1 MSYLI
6 CLLTAAVI
14 IALYVVFRS
23 WVEKHIS
30 IVLKVLSGLLCVVF
44 FIRYFGSKGS
54 LLADVAAVGANN
66 PFESGFVCA
75 MASICV
81 WLEIASITVTEIYP
95 YFEHRPLMHN
105 LSKTFCLISSVLNI
119 VFLRWTAYTF
129 TGSYSMDYVSAF
141 MAVEVAI
148 IFCMSLHTLWADKR
162 FLVAKGQL
170 KDYLVFLPVVLIVSL
185 PPYTLQSLFGNM
197 GYYFTT
203 GFAFYHRLYLYIAV
217 AVFIIMYMILRRH
230 DREFVRMV
238 LLYMSLAALVSF
250 LYDYDFSRFAEPSL
264 WPLHLCCAVLFVLP
278 VVFMFRINWL
288 YYFTLFIGVAG
299 AVFAMFVPNTASE
312 LGALSPDVMR
322 FWINHIAVF
331 ALPLL
336 AVFTGVYERPK
347 VRDFLYSLIVY
358 AAYFLVINFVNA
370 WFSALYETSVDFF
383 FTNGTVIMSVLGA
396 ESLKN
401 IVWTVTLG
409 NLELT
414 FMYAYQ
420 LIYLFAYAAFC
431 AIWYGVLIWIFHA
444 QDIYLNAEER
454 YRDIKVEEYALCQ
467 QYGKKR
473 PGDCM
478 NEETKDKLV
487 IKNFSKRYGRNT
499 FYSTHDLDIEVPS
512 GQICG
517 FLGANGAGKSTTIK
531 CVVGIQPPTAGTIEI
546 NGYDIAKQP
555 AEAKAQIGYVPDH
568 YALYENLTGREYI
581 NYVADLYGIS
591 KAERDARL
599 DDLLEKLSMKDAID
613 ARISSYSHGMK
624 QKVAIMSAL
633 VHNPK
638 LWILDEPLTGLD
650 PNSVYEIKECMKDHA
665 HQGNIVFFST
675 HLLDVAETVCDRVL
689 IIKHGHII
697 AEVNI
702 KDLKAQGETLEQFYL
717 QVIEEH
723 NEGHSPYPDEDGP
736 RKKTPHAGGL
746 FFNRPKKSRQD
757 KEADATDAA
766 EK

>member
-1 MSYLI
+1 MSYLV
-6 CLLTAAVI
+6 CLGSAAVI
-14 IALYVVFRS
+14 IALYAVFRR
-23 WVEKHIS
+23 WAEKHIS
-30 IVLKVLSGLLCVVF
+30 IILKVLSGLLCVVF
-44 FIRYFGSKGS
+44 FIRYFGSTGS
-54 LLADVAAVGANN
+54 VFEDVTGVTTGNPYPSAFLCAA
-66 PFESGFVCA
+66 
-75 MASICV
+75 ASVCV
-81 WLEIASITVTEIYP
+81 WLEIASITITEIFP

-119 VFLRWTAYTF
+119 IFLRWTTYSV
-129 TGSYSMDYVSAF
+129 TGSYKLDYVSAF
-141 MAVEVAI
+141 MSLEVAI
-148 IFCMSLHTLWADKR
+148 IFCMSLHTLWADRK

-185 PPYTLQSLFGNM
+185 PPYTLGSLFGNI
-197 GYYFTT
+197 GYFFTT

-217 AVFIIMYMILRRH
+217 AVLIIMYMILRRR

-238 LLYMSLAALVSF
+238 LLFMSLAALVSF
-250 LYDYDFSRFAEPSL
+250 VYDYDFSTFVQPYD
-264 WPLHLCCAVLFVLP
+264 WPLHLCCAVMFVLP
-278 VVFMFRINWL
+278 VCFMFRINWL

-299 AVFAMFVPNTASE
+299 AVFAMCVPNTAQE
-312 LGALSPDVMR
+312 LGALSPEVVR
-322 FWINHIAVF
+322 FWINHITVF

-336 AVFTGVYERPK
+336 AGGLGVYERPK
-347 VRDFLYSLIVY
+347 LRDFLYSLIVY

-370 WFSALYETSVDFF
+370 WLSALYETNVDFF
-383 FTNGTVIMSVLGA
+383 FTNGTVILSVFGA
-396 ESLKN
+396 GSLKD
-401 IVWTVTLG
+401 IVWTVQLG

-420 LIYLFAYAAFC
+420 LIYLFAYAALC
-431 AIWYGVLIWIFHA
+431 AIWWGVLTWIFKV
-444 QDIYLNAEER
+444 QDMYLTAEER

-499 FYSTHDLDIEVPS
+499 FYSTHEINIEVPA
-512 GQICG
+512 GQVCG

-531 CVVGIQPPTAGTIEI
+531 CVVGIQPPTAGSIEV

-555 AEAKAQIGYVPDH
+555 AETKAQIGYVPDH

-581 NYVADLYGIS
+581 NYVADLYNIS
-591 KAERDARL
+591 KVERDARL
-599 DDLLEKLSMKDAID
+599 DDLLDKLSMKDAID

-665 HQGNIVFFST
+665 RQGNIVFFST

-697 AEVNI
+697 AEVRI
-702 KDLKAQGETLEQFYL
+702 ADLKAKGETLEQFYL
-717 QVIEEH
+717 QVIDEH
-723 NEGHSPYPDEDGP
+723 NEGHTPYPDDEDS
-736 RKKTPHAGGL
+736 KPHAHTKGF
-746 FFNRPKKSRQD
+746 FFNRPRKA
-757 KEADATDAA
+757 KEPEKA
-766 EK
+766 ELSAKN